1 LNDFT
6 KTGGFDDS
14 EKREHRKRDMI
25 KRMASSVKEN
35 ARAIRELR
43 RSYKELAHLIKV
55 PFADISDLNLNIVI
69 AFDEPN
75 IMIGKTHEQIQE

>member
-1 LNDFT
+1 MT
-6 KTGGFDDS
+6 PK
-14 EKREHRKRDMI
+14 KREHRKRDMI